1 MVKETTRE
9 RNQDLPVL
17 LQGEQTYEVGYEA
30 KKTGKSRKRVKRA
43 VENNAWMTPRATAL
57 PRKRHR
63 LVPMTPFVRAEQ
75 EPSAGSASLLV
86 LLQIP
91 AGRDR
96 RLERA
101 VVLLR
106 LVLEL
111 DLREVEREL
120 VGRQVVRAVGAAGLI
135 RADDEVLH
143 RNHVVVLLVFAL
155 LADEQLRLLDV
166 LAGRAGEHQL
176 GARLAHLGRE
186 VEVLEVN
193 LAGAGAAAVP
203 GRTVVGVAPG
213 EALELDR
220 VRMLAVLGFTF
231 DAFNFQKIVGSHWPF
246 LSALFAASE

>member
-1 MVKETTRE
+1 M
-9 RNQDLPVL
+9 RN
-17 LQGEQTYEVGYEA
+17 
-30 KKTGKSRKRVKRA
+30 
-43 VENNAWMTPRATAL
+43 
-57 PRKRHR
+57 
-63 LVPMTPFVRAEQ
+63 Q

-91 AGRDR
+91 SGRDR

-111 DLREVEREL
+111 DLREVQREL
-120 VGRQVVRAVGAAGLI
+120 VGRQVMRAVGAARLI

-143 RNHVVVLLVFAL
+143 RNQVVVLLVFAL

-193 LAGAGAAAVP
+193 LAGAGATAVP

-213 EALELDR
+213 EALKFNR
-220 VRMLAVLGFTF
+220 IRMLAVLGFTF
-231 DAFNFQKIVGSHWPF
+231 DAFDFQKIVGRHGCSSSILEWARLKLISRLRNSVAITTCKVHAATKISDRSEKIAPSCPTS
-246 LSALFAASE
+246 LDCSPRSATAWASQL